1 MLQSSKWAQAM
12 TSVISPY
19 ILPILITFSAF
30 SNLPAILWYPSR
42 GGQGYPTT
50 RFGRPESITS
60 RKRSQTRFGR
70 PESINSRK
78 RSTTLAKTT
87 NNLCDGHRLYNHTQ
101 QSYAQS
107 YVQPASW
114 YYMLYS
120 SIHNI
125 YPIFG

>member
-1 MLQSSKWAQAM
+1 M
-12 TSVISPY
+12 TSVISPTSFPFSSHISH
-19 ILPILITFSAF
+19 ILHIPTFPS
-30 SNLPAILWYPSR
+30 ILWYPSR

-50 RFGRPESITS
+50 RFGRPKSITS
-60 RKRSQTRFGR
+60 RKCSQTRFGR

-87 NNLCDGHRLYNHTQ
+87 NSLCDGHRLYNHIQ
-101 QSYAQS
+101 NSYAQS